1 MDCLTIRFITPGLE
15 AGIRHLDSQ
24 QREKPAHPL
33 LVWNTH
39 IGWTRGEIHPALPS
53 AVTDAHRDG
62 SKQSEQSRKAAFRL
76 DLEIQK
82 DVKAANQP
90 RGKPR
95 DPTHLLQSRL
105 PSAPE
110 DRVFPRRDEFVDI
123 RAMTPQATR
132 ELVAENDDP
141 RLWFRVPQ
149 CTDERDCSQTV
160 RVTAL
165 RNNDKPSATVHVRN
179 TSSRPGPN
187 ARSAR
192 TARGESRSA
201 SRFTMA
207 VSAAGKSG
215 RRLPE
220 TAPCSRRTAS
230 ITALWRSCW
239 R

>member
-95 DPTHLLQSRL
+95 DPT
-105 PSAPE
+105 
-110 DRVFPRRDEFVDI
+110 
-123 RAMTPQATR
+123 
-132 ELVAENDDP
+132 
-141 RLWFRVPQ
+141 LWFRVPQ